1 MTNEQQ
7 KKINELENTTMDNID
22 KNEYSKAILGSIR
35 DAFDG
40 VIKCSKNK
48 GEEGLTL
55 YELDRVANRT
65 ENLLDLLNVFLL
77 DSTELNDRIIQQIN
91 KLKLEEK

>member
-1 MTNEQQ
+1 MTKLN
-7 KKINELENTTMDNID
+7 KLNELENTTMDNID

-35 DAFDG
+35 DTFDE
-40 VIKCSKNK
+40 VVKYSKIK